1 MKNLL
6 LTIFTFS
13 GILLYAQ
20 NQRFSYEYKFVT
32 DSTAKDRSI
41 TELMYL
47 DISKNGSKFYSRDKV
62 LADSLMR
69 EIDKEEATIFRG

>member
-47 DISKNGSKFYSRDKV
+47 DISV
-62 LADSLMR
+62 QL
-69 EIDKEEATIFRG
+69 